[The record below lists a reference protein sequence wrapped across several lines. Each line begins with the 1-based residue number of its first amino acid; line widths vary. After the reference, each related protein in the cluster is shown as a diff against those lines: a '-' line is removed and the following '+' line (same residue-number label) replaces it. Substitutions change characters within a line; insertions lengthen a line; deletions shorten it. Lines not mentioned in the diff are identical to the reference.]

1 MQKTA
6 TSEIYFLHLLQ
17 TLEYV
22 YSSSKKKQ
30 NWHYCQIALNV
41 TVWATMCAQY
51 LQEIIKCWNLLFEGL
66 ELDSVLKFKNSSL
79 RANYATDFE
88 AVWSNI
94 FHLMV
99 VEIFFLTLVI
109 FYWNLLKKIF

>member
-1 MQKTA
+1 MQKTP

-17 TLEYV
+17 TREYV
-22 YSSSKKKQ
+22 YCSSKEKQ
-30 NWHYCQIALNV
+30 NWRCCQKVLNA

-51 LQEIIKCWNLLFEGL
+51 LQKIIKCWNVLFEGL
-66 ELDSVLKFKNSSL
+66 ELDSVLKVENASL
-79 RANYATDFE
+79 RANYATNFE

-99 VEIFFLTLVI
+99 AEIFFLTLVI
-109 FYWNLLKKIF
+109 FI

>member
-17 TLEYV
+17 TREYV

-30 NWHYCQIALNV
+30 NWRYCQKVLNA

-51 LQEIIKCWNLLFEGL
+51 LQKIIKCWNLLFEGL
-66 ELDSVLKFKNSSL
+66 ELDSVLKAENASL
-79 RANYATDFE
+79 RANYATHLA

-99 VEIFFLTLVI
+99 AEIFFLTLVI
-109 FYWNLLKKIF
+109 FI